1 MKSAALRL
9 SLLLFLLLTL
19 VACAS
24 SDEPQPLVNRRD
36 GDITILKNGDIEVI
50 ETWEVAFP
58 GATFTRAFRTIPL
71 REGTAVIN
79 WQVFEGEERYRQ
91 NSSQRK
97 YTFDILQEDDAVTV
111 NWYYPPSIN
120 RTRTFQLHYTIQDA
134 LFVYPE
140 GDQIFLKF
148 IEADRGYTINAAR
161 VTVHLPQR
169 FASDQL
175 LAETYLNRN
184 PGQGARII
192 DGQTVEFT
200 GGPFAPGEEWEI
212 RAQFPQGAVATS
224 VQPWQVIYDNQP
236 MYNLISLFAALIIGI
251 IGFAGLYLLWDMFG
265 RDKPVGKIAR
275 YYTRPPDDTP
285 PGMVGILIDES
296 ADLRDIIATIIDL
309 ARRGYI
315 RITELTGTSMLGS
328 NDFAFVRTGKDE
340 STLRPFEQRIIQVV
354 FGTLEKQF
362 VSNLRDQFHLSIPHL
377 KQCLYDE
384 AIRNGYFSRNP
395 QSVRHWFA
403 TIGVILVAITGI
415 SGAVGYYFL
424 APYAPYSIVAFITA
438 GLVAVSMLILSPFMP
453 KKTVRGATVVAKWQA
468 FKRFLQ
474 HIERYTQVADARD
487 QFDLYLPYAIAF
499 GLERSLVEKFAQ
511 VNTPAPDWYDPA
523 PFVLGGYAGAH
534 IATTRGGDFDGGVL
548 PTGGSLPSLDN
559 MAQNLGT
566 TLDAISM
573 DFFNMLDTTAS
584 ALTSQVSAFDAGLGE
599 EGLLSRIGSDGN
611 DDGGIFGGG
620 GFGGGDF
627 GGGGFGGGSSG
638 FG

>member
-19 VACAS
+19 VACTA

-36 GDITILKNGDIEVI
+36 GDITILKNGDIEVV

-71 REGTAVIN
+71 REGTAVTN

-120 RTRTFQLHYTIQDA
+120 RTRTFQLHYTIQNA

-148 IEADRGYTINAAR
+148 IEADRGYTINASR

-169 FASDQL
+169 FAAEQL

-224 VQPWQVIYDNQP
+224 VQPWQVMYDNQP
-236 MYNLISLFAALIIGI
+236 MYNLISLFAALVIGI
-251 IGFAGLYLLWDMFG
+251 VGFAGLFLLWDMFG
-265 RDKPVGKIAR
+265 RDKPVGKVAR

-362 VSNLRDQFHLSIPHL
+362 VSNLRDNFHISIPHL

-384 AIRNGYFSRNP
+384 AIHNGYFSRNP

-415 SGAVGYYFL
+415 GGAVGYYFL

-438 GLVAVSMLILSPFMP
+438 GLVAVGLLILSPFMP

-499 GLERSLVEKFAQ
+499 GMERGLVEKFAQ
-511 VNTPAPDWYDPA
+511 VNTPAPDWYDAA
-523 PFVLGGYAGAH
+523 PFVLGAYAGAH
-534 IATTRGGDFDGGVL
+534 IATTDGDDFDGGVL
-548 PTGGSLPSLDN
+548 PTGDSLPSLDN

-573 DFFNMLDTTAS
+573 DFFNMLDATAS

-599 EGLLSRIGSDGN
+599 EGLLGWIGSDGN

>member
-1 MKSAALRL
+1 MKSAVLRL

-36 GDITILKNGDIEVI
+36 GDITILKNGDIEVV

-120 RTRTFQLHYTIQDA
+120 RTRTFQLHYTIQNA

-148 IEADRGYTINAAR
+148 IEADRGYTINASR

-169 FASDQL
+169 FAAEQL

-184 PGQGARII
+184 PTQGARII

-236 MYNLISLFAALIIGI
+236 MYNLISLFAALVIGI
-251 IGFAGLYLLWDMFG
+251 VGFAGLFLLWDMFG
-265 RDKPVGKIAR
+265 RDKPVGKVAR

-415 SGAVGYYFL
+415 GGAVGYYFL

-453 KKTVRGATVVAKWQA
+453 KKTVRGATVVAKWRA

-523 PFVLGGYAGAH
+523 PFVLGAYAGAH
-534 IATTRGGDFDGGVL
+534 IATTGGGDFDGGGL
-548 PTGGSLPSLDN
+548 PTGDSLPSLDN

-584 ALTSQVSAFDAGLGE
+584 AFTSQVSAFDAGSGE
-599 EGLLSRIGSDGN
+599 EGLLSWIGGDG
-611 DDGGIFGGG
+611 DDGGVFGGG
-620 GFGGGDF
+620 DFGGGDF